1 VSNEHKAISPE
12 TKLSLERLTALLLPV
27 LLGVYLLVTSTTN
40 LSDTL
45 WQFDAKRMLQL
56 YLLPCMFLWM
66 LLIPS
71 LRSAFSEQVSKIP
84 HWIAAALALMFLL
97 GVISAWHNSTSRMGL
112 AYSLA
117 DVALLFI
124 LIPAALVIAACRNVA
139 GELFDRIV
147 IVLIAMVGV
156 AVGLQ
161 ELIGVVAALNIG
173 IEFNPRIALPHFS
186 WPRFYNQVQSWT
198 MPAIA
203 ALPFMFP
210 RKRSVW
216 LLCLLALG
224 LHWYV
229 VIATGG
235 RATAV
240 SVVGA
245 VAIAAVLWPLAR
257 KRLLAIN
264 AIGLLLG
271 ILVYALVLLGHWNLS
286 VSRANQTETNRSGI
300 ESSQSTNQKNTVGNS
315 AVEDSK
321 FISTITGDRMKTS
334 SGRTAMWRGSIQ
346 DTKTHPWLGIGPMN
360 YACKGPVYRAA
371 HPHSFPIQFLSE
383 WGIPAF
389 LLMLS
394 VALFIAFRLVVT
406 LRAETG
412 TAGEQPVDAL
422 KLALATSLIA
432 AAICACLDGVL
443 IMPASQVAGILM
455 VGWMIGTSGSTGL
468 QIAHP
473 PARKF
478 APTIFLAFALAT
490 SLLFLTFARQE
501 IAIHEQSLEATPLM
515 DRLIPRLWQ
524 NGKVCAIYQNA
535 DVQQ

>member
-1 VSNEHKAISPE
+1 MELRANSPAAQ
-12 TKLSLERLTALLLPV
+12 TTIVRFTALLLPV
-27 LLGVYLLVTSTTN
+27 ALGAYLLITSTTD
-40 LSDTL
+40 LSDTM

-56 YLLPCMFLWM
+56 YLLPCMFLWV
-66 LLIPS
+66 LIVPS
-71 LRSAFSEQVSKIP
+71 LRIAFSEQVCRIP
-84 HWIAAALALMFLL
+84 RWIRIALALMFLL

-117 DVALLFI
+117 DVALLFL

-139 GELFDRIV
+139 GEGFDRIV
-147 IVLIAMVGV
+147 IVLIAMVGI

-161 ELIGVVAALNIG
+161 ELIGVLAALNAG
-173 IEFNPRIALPHFS
+173 VEFNPRIALQHFS

-203 ALPFMFP
+203 ALPFVFP
-210 RKRSVW
+210 RKRLVW
-216 LLCLLALG
+216 LFCLLALS

-245 VAIAAVLWPLAR
+245 VTIAAVLWPLAR

-264 AIGLLLG
+264 AVGLLLG

-286 VSRANQTETNRSGI
+286 VSRANQAEPNRSGI
-300 ESSQSTNQKNTVGNS
+300 ESSQSTQQENTGQDS
-315 AVEDSK
+315 AEEDGK
-321 FISTITGDRMKTS
+321 FISAITGDRMKTS
-334 SGRTAMWRGSIQ
+334 SGRTEMWRGSIQ
-346 DTKTHPWLGIGPMN
+346 DTKAHPWLGIGPMN

-394 VALFIAFRLVVT
+394 VALFIAFRLVIT
-406 LRAETG
+406 LRAEKRTENG
-412 TAGEQPVDAL
+412 QPVDAL
-422 KLALATSLIA
+422 QLALATSLIS

-443 IMPASQVAGILM
+443 IMPASLVAGILM
-455 VGWMIGTSGSTGL
+455 VGWIIGTSGTATPQFAQL
-468 QIAHP
+468 
-473 PARKF
+473 PARKVT
-478 APTIFLAFALAT
+478 PIIFLVFALAI
-490 SLLFLTFARQE
+490 SLLFLSFARQE

-524 NGKVCAIYQNA
+524 NGKVCAIYQDA
-535 DVQQ
+535 AQTK